1 LSIFSQKRNRR
12 KRNHFLKKESALA
25 GSERYS
31 SRRMSM
37 LVTWDLNV
45 ALWVVLH
52 VAVNVLNPP
61 ALVML
66 AGNALL
72 LLLNLNAVAA
82 VGTSNTPSWVF
93 LILAQQILTVLQ
105 YGGIVLN
112 GIFSF
117 CGNWTRRCL

>member
-1 LSIFSQKRNRR
+1 MP
-12 KRNHFLKKESALA
+12 
-25 GSERYS
+25 GSF
-31 SRRMSM
+31 
-37 LVTWDLNV
+37 VTWDLNV

-82 VGTSNTPSWVF
+82 VGTSNTTSWVF

-105 YGGIVLN
+105 YGGIVLH

-117 CGNWTRRCL
+117 CGKWTRRCL

>member
-1 LSIFSQKRNRR
+1 M
-12 KRNHFLKKESALA
+12 H
-25 GSERYS
+25 GSF
-31 SRRMSM
+31 
-37 LVTWDLNV
+37 VTWDLNV
-45 ALWVVLH
+45 ALCVVLH

-72 LLLNLNAVAA
+72 LLLNLNAVAG

>member
-1 LSIFSQKRNRR
+1 MP
-12 KRNHFLKKESALA
+12 
-25 GSERYS
+25 GSF
-31 SRRMSM
+31 
-37 LVTWDLNV
+37 VTWDLNV

-82 VGTSNTPSWVF
+82 VGTSNTPSWMF
-93 LILAQQILTVLQ
+93 LVLALQILIVLQ

-112 GIFSF
+112 GIF
-117 CGNWTRRCL
+117 

>member
-1 LSIFSQKRNRR
+1 
-12 KRNHFLKKESALA
+12 
-25 GSERYS
+25 
-31 SRRMSM
+31 M

-82 VGTSNTPSWVF
+82 VGTSNTPSWMF
-93 LILAQQILTVLQ
+93 LVLALQILIVLQ

-112 GIFSF
+112 GIF
-117 CGNWTRRCL
+117 

>member
-1 LSIFSQKRNRR
+1 LIKRNRR

-45 ALWVVLH
+45 ALWVVLN
-52 VAVNVLNPP
+52 VAVNVLHPP

-66 AGNALL
+66 VGNALL
-72 LLLNLNAVAA
+72 LLLNMNAVAA
-82 VGTSNTPSWVF
+82 VGTSNTPSWMF
-93 LILAQQILTVLQ
+93 LVLALQILIVLQ

-112 GIFSF
+112 GIF
-117 CGNWTRRCL
+117 